1 MAGLEVGSRITD
13 RDRPSTHADVLRG
26 IMAQAE
32 RDPEHPA
39 VKDPARDLRYGD
51 LVDEAERVARGL
63 VARGVGDGDRVGIYL
78 PNSADF
84 VISALASLWVGAI
97 FVPLSITDP
106 DARLSVML
114 DDCAPTVIVVPTE
127 RSLDEV
133 PSLARFQRATV
144 GDLAAHASD
153 SRLTPAPGYN
163 AYSIYTSGTTGTPK
177 GVLIGNDAFAVAI
190 ANTVGALGLDGR
202 TRSLCVSPIHFD
214 GSFLTVF
221 PTLFAGGSV
230 VMQPRD
236 TLIHPRRFFN
246 TVAAESITYTG
257 FSPTYLRMLLASP
270 QFSKLADTVLHIIA
284 LGGEAA
290 SLSDVEAVWKAA
302 PGLEVWNRY
311 GPTETAI
318 AVTHIKL
325 TPELTAGGAVP
336 LGHPHPQVDFY
347 LIDDEGGVI
356 EQPDT
361 VGELYIG
368 GAQLMTGYWNAPE
381 LTAEVLRED
390 VVPGTRVYRTGDLMY
405 RDDTGDYVYVA
416 RADRVVKRSGMR
428 ISLIEMGEAMRRLPG
443 VASVACVS
451 YDAGEQLGIAAFVVP
466 DGDVT
471 AMELRRAG
479 REWMADT
486 MLPDRVELVAE
497 LPLTASSKLD
507 ERRLLAGAGLAEYR
521 GAPAPAHP
529 GPAGSREQG
538 SGAGGL

>member
-1 MAGLEVGSRITD
+1 LTPV
-13 RDRPSTHADVLRG
+13 PVLQG
-26 IMAQAE
+26 ILAQAD

-39 VKDPARDLRYGD
+39 VKDLNRDLSYQD
-51 LVDEAERVARGL
+51 LRQEAESVARGL
-63 VARGVGDGDRVGIYL
+63 AGRGVREGDRVAIYL

-114 DDCAPTVIVVPTE
+114 DDCEPALVVVPEQPVDGVPCLGRFESATVAE
-127 RSLDEV
+127 LRTGGEGSPLV
-133 PSLARFQRATV
+133 PS
-144 GDLAAHASD
+144 
-153 SRLTPAPGYN
+153 PGPN
-163 AYSIYTSGTTGTPK
+163 AYAIYTSGTTGTPK
-177 GVLIGNDAFAVAI
+177 GVLIGNDAFAAAI
-190 ANTVGALGLDGR
+190 ANTVAALGLGHR

-236 TLIHPRRFFN
+236 TLIHPRKFFN
-246 TVAAESITYTG
+246 TVAAEAITYTG

-270 QFSKLADTVLHIIA
+270 QFKKLADTDLRIIA

-290 SLSDVEAVWKAA
+290 SLSDVETAWAAA
-302 PGLEVWNRY
+302 PELEMWNRY

-318 AVTHIKL
+318 AVTHLKL
-325 TPELTAGGAVP
+325 TPELTAGGTTP
-336 LGHPHPQVDFY
+336 IGRPHPGVDFY
-347 LIDDEGGVI
+347 LVDEGRALI
-356 EQPDT
+356 EEQGA

-368 GAQLMTGYWNAPE
+368 GAQLMTGYWGAPD
-381 LTAEVLRED
+381 LTAEVLRKD
-390 VVPGTRVYRTGDLMY
+390 IVPGRPVYRTGDLMY
-405 RDDTGDYVYVA
+405 RDDSGNYVYVA

-451 YDAGEQLGIAAFVVP
+451 FDAGDQLGIAAFVVP
-466 DGDVT
+466 DGEVT
-471 AMELRRAG
+471 STELRRAC

-486 MLPDRVELVAE
+486 MLPDRIELVGE

-507 ERRLLAGAGLAEYR
+507 ERRLLAEAGLAEFR
-521 GAPAPAHP
+521 PVTP
-529 GPAGSREQG
+529 GGGRRPSNR
-538 SGAGGL
+538 SGQQESPVGGT

>member
-1 MAGLEVGSRITD
+1 MDEAGALTSSGVLPGILD
-13 RDRPSTHADVLRG
+13 RAD
-26 IMAQAE
+26 

-39 VKDPARDLRYGD
+39 VKDPIRDLSYHELRE
-51 LVDEAERVARGL
+51 EAERVAHGL
-63 VARGVGDGDRVGIYL
+63 ARRGVAEGDRVAIYL

-84 VISALASLWVGAI
+84 VVTALASLWVGAI
-97 FVPLSITDP
+97 FVPLPITDP

-114 DDCAPTVIVVPTE
+114 DDCEPALIVVPT
-127 RSLDEV
+127 DGPDQV
-133 PSLARFQRATV
+133 PSLSRFHCATV
-144 GDLAAHASD
+144 ADLATDEETSPRVP
-153 SRLTPAPGYN
+153 SPGSG

-190 ANTVGALGLDGR
+190 ANTVAALGLDSR

-221 PTLFAGGSV
+221 PTLFAGGAV

-236 TLIHPRRFFN
+236 TLIHPRKLFN
-246 TVAAESITYTG
+246 MVEAESITYTG

-270 QFSKLADTVLHIIA
+270 QFSKLAGTALRIIA

-290 SLSDVEAVWKAA
+290 SLADVETVWRAA
-302 PGLEVWNRY
+302 PELEVWNRY

-325 TPELTAGGAVP
+325 TPELTANGSVP
-336 LGHPHPQVDFY
+336 IGRPHPGVAFY
-347 LIDDEGGVI
+347 LVDEGGDVI
-356 EQPDT
+356 EAAGA

-368 GAQLMTGYWNAPE
+368 GAQLMSGYWRAPE
-381 LTAEVLRED
+381 LTAEVLRGD
-390 VVPGTRVYRTGDLMY
+390 VVAGARVYRTGDLMY
-405 RDDTGDYVYVA
+405 RDDSDNYVYVA

-428 ISLIEMGEAMRRLPG
+428 ISLIEMGEAMRKLPG

-451 YDAGEQLGIAAFVVP
+451 FDAGDQLGIAAFVVP
-466 DGDVT
+466 EGEVT
-471 AMELRRAG
+471 SIELRRAC

-486 MLPDRVELVAE
+486 MLPDRVELVDE

-507 ERRLLAGAGLAEYR
+507 ERRLLADAGLAEYR
-521 GAPAPAHP
+521 PAHP
-529 GPAGSREQG
+529 SGGADGSSSPRQEESRVGG
-538 SGAGGL
+538 S

>member
-1 MAGLEVGSRITD
+1 LT
-13 RDRPSTHADVLRG
+13 PTNVLQG
-26 IMAQAE
+26 ILARAE
-32 RDPEHPA
+32 LDPGHPA
-39 VKDPARDLRYGD
+39 VKDLTRDLSYGD
-51 LVDEAERVARGL
+51 LRDEAHRVAHGL
-63 VARGVGDGDRVGIYL
+63 AARGVKGGDRVGIYL

-84 VISALASLWVGAI
+84 VISALASLWVGAV

-114 DDCAPTVIVVPTE
+114 DDCGPAMIVVPD
-127 RSLDEV
+127 RPVDEA
-133 PSLARFQRATV
+133 PSLARFESATV
-144 GDLAAHASD
+144 ADL
-153 SRLTPAPGYN
+153 LTGGWGSPLPPSPGPD

-177 GVLIGNDAFAVAI
+177 GVLIGNDAFTVAI
-190 ANTVGALGLDGR
+190 ANTVAALGLDHL

-236 TLIHPRRFFN
+236 TLIHPRKFFN
-246 TVAAESITYTG
+246 TVAAEATTYTG

-270 QFSKLADTVLHIIA
+270 QFKKLADTVLRVIA

-290 SLSDVEAVWKAA
+290 SLADVEAVWGAA
-302 PGLEVWNRY
+302 PDLEVWNRY

-325 TPELTAGGAVP
+325 TPELTADGTIPIGR
-336 LGHPHPQVDFY
+336 PHPGVDFY
-347 LIDDEGGVI
+347 LIGERGEVI
-356 EQPDT
+356 EEPGQ

-368 GAQLMTGYWNAPE
+368 GAQLMTGYWRAPE

-390 VVPGTRVYRTGDLMY
+390 VIPGRRVYKTGDLMY
-405 RDDTGDYVYVA
+405 RDDSGDYVYLA

-451 YDAGEQLGIAAFVVP
+451 FDAGDQLGIAAFVVP
-466 DGDVT
+466 NGEVT
-471 AMELRRAG
+471 SMELRRAC

-486 MLPDRVELVAE
+486 MLPDRIELVAE
-497 LPLTASSKLD
+497 LPLTGSSKLD

-521 GAPAPAHP
+521 PVGPGARRDASSLSGHQESPV
-529 GPAGSREQG
+529 GGS
-538 SGAGGL
+538 